1 MKQVSLLNQ
10 IDFIE
15 YGFYDAQDSQL
26 SQNPILMNQVHSA
39 DALFIDKQLQSSP
52 QVDAL
57 ITNVS
62 GLNLT
67 VKTADCAPILVVDT
81 KAKLIAAI
89 HAGWKGAF
97 QGVIENTILQMCQL
111 GGDVLHMVAA
121 VGPHLQKES
130 FEADTQM
137 YSLFPITEHHFF
149 TEQTNGKFL
158 FDFHQYVLHRLKRT
172 GITQIDSVLID
183 TFTNNKYN
191 SYRRDPKN
199 PARQYSSICLK
210 D

>member
-1 MKQVSLLNQ
+1 MTK
-10 IDFIE
+10 
-15 YGFYDAQDSQL
+15 
-26 SQNPILMNQVHSA
+26 P
-39 DALFIDKQLQSSP
+39 
-52 QVDAL
+52 
-57 ITNVS
+57 
-62 GLNLT
+62 T
-67 VKTADCAPILVVDT
+67 VKYWGI
-81 KAKLIAAI
+81 KL
-89 HAGWKGAF
+89 
-97 QGVIENTILQMCQL
+97 
-111 GGDVLHMVAA
+111 
-121 VGPHLQKES
+121 HLLAH
-130 FEADTQM
+130 FNNGI
-137 YSLFPITEHHFF
+137 PITEQHFF